1 MPDEDIFG
9 KIQFD
14 PARLYSMAKAK
25 AYLFGGVEIRWRCD
39 PSLIKDEEK
48 CPPEDTLKFPNGL
61 QDYLEE
67 QIGGRAVV
75 TPQAFAGKVQKDRW
89 PRQC

>member
-1 MPDEDIFG
+1 MLKFAG
-9 KIQFD
+9 
-14 PARLYSMAKAK
+14 A
-25 AYLFGGVEIRWRCD
+25 D

-75 TPQAFAGKVQKDRW
+75 TPQAFAGKVQKTGGHGSVEW
-89 PRQC
+89 AVGSPPVSAMPMA